1 MKRQSEP
8 QGGHQA
14 SGIFYCHGWG
24 SNFDPCKKKIRQ
36 LAKALPVDGIT
47 VDYTLHPQQ
56 VFKRYAARLKLQPE
70 AVVIGTSLGGFYAAW
85 LGAEFDRPFIAINPS
100 IVPGRTLRNYVGMG
114 VSYTGEPFELTEECV
129 MAYEALSFRLDGQGT
144 IVLDLADE
152 VLSAQD
158 TLSFVRGRL
167 PVVTFEGGSHRFEHM
182 TELIE
187 TRPDLF
193 LVEVAREI

>member
-1 MKRQSEP
+1 MKSKSLSR
-8 QGGHQA
+8 GGHEGA
-14 SGIFYCHGWG
+14 SVLYCHGWG
-24 SNFDPCKKKIRQ
+24 SNFDRSKKKIQ
-36 LAKALPVDGIT
+36 ELAKVLPVDGIT
-47 VDYTLHPQQ
+47 VDYTAQPQE
-56 VFKRYAARLKLQPE
+56 VLEIYAERLKLWPE
-70 AVVIGTSLGGFYAAW
+70 AMVVGTSLGGFYAAW

-100 IVPGRTLRNYVGMG
+100 IVPGRTLRAHVGIG

-182 TELIE
+182 VELIE
-187 TRPDLF
+187 SRPDLF
-193 LVEVAREI
+193 QTP